1 MNVVM
6 TASGKFVE
14 VQGTGE
20 EATFTLDEM
29 NKLLRLAGRGIKDLV
44 ALQEKTLRKR
54 LVIK

>member
-20 EATFTLDEM
+20 GRPFDGDELAS
-29 NKLLRLAGRGIKDLV
+29 LLALAQGGIDQIL
-44 ALQEKTLRKR
+44 ARARAILAS
-54 LVIK
+54 